1 MAGRKAYRYA
11 IRDDLGRTVL
21 TGDWVPERLSDVEAE
36 RAGNV
41 VTLYDDAQVLGQVEV
56 DPAMGPLRL
65 FRWEL
70 TEDAMLP
77 DPVTRPVPV
86 VDVE

>member
-56 DPAMGPLRL
+56 EPTMGPLRL
-65 FRWEL
+65 YRWEL
-70 TEDAMLP
+70 TGTGSP
-77 DPVTRPVPV
+77 DPVTHPVPV